1 MKSFR
6 SEEPLSTTS
15 KNKGFTFEIGN
26 QSTTRKQ
33 QKIPFQFN
41 SLNTEECDNDTHRSQ
56 QAFKKLKN
64 LEFQND
70 LFMLEMQHGQRRK
83 EAESNR
89 LKFQLSSIKS
99 DIDFMKSQ
107 LQSPIAKV
115 NTKRKRSQS
124 IDSEQSS
131 DRSSSSSSDNSY
143 VKCPIKFKHY
153 EPIQKDQIK
162 IDSFE
167 TIENRFKQLF
177 QISDVNDKL
186 NWMIRQYFNSYH
198 SIQLDLQNNLLPL
211 LLDNTLKLLIEIIEK
226 LNSIKLDTLQFKSY
240 DPFSNGDKN
249 NKRYSSDLDIETINQ
264 EYQFQV
270 NHTQTD
276 YCQKFNEQPQK
287 NQFSTP
293 QYKQQ
298 QQQQQVEQ
306 KQSARQ
312 LSNMMKSK
320 PDSSCQTSNNQTLD
334 KKVSI
339 SERSQKKTTQKT
351 QLMPS
356 LKNRQK

>member
-1 MKSFR
+1 MKSLR

-15 KNKGFTFEIGN
+15 KNKGFVFDIGN

-33 QKIPFQFN
+33 QKIPFQLN
-41 SLNTEECDNDTHRSQ
+41 SLNTEECDNDTYRSQ

-70 LFMLEMQHGQRRK
+70 LFMMEMQHAQRRK

-107 LQSPIAKV
+107 LQSPVAKAKP
-115 NTKRKRSQS
+115 KRKRSKS

-131 DRSSSSSSDNSY
+131 DQSSSSSSDNSFI
-143 VKCPIKFKHY
+143 KCPIKFKHY
-153 EPIQKDQIK
+153 EPIQKEQVK
-162 IDSFE
+162 VDSYD
-167 TIENRFKQLF
+167 TIAKRFQKLF
-177 QISDVNDKL
+177 QISDANEKL
-186 NWMIRQYFNSYH
+186 NWMVKQYFNSFH
-198 SIQLDLQNNLLPL
+198 SIQLDLQNNLLPIL
-211 LLDNTLKLLIEIIEK
+211 LENTLKLLIEIIEK
-226 LNSIKLDTLQFKSY
+226 LNSIKLDTLSFKSF
-240 DPFSNGDKN
+240 DPFQNGEKN
-249 NKRYSSDLDIETINQ
+249 NKRYSSDLDVDTINQ
-264 EYQFQV
+264 EYQFQGT
-270 NHTQTD
+270 HILTD
-276 YCQKFNEQPQK
+276 YSQKFTEQPLK

-298 QQQQQVEQ
+298 QPEQQ
-306 KQSARQ
+306 QSARQ
-312 LSNMMKSK
+312 LQNMMKSK
-320 PDSSCQTSNNQTLD
+320 PDISCQTSNNQTLD

-339 SERSQKKTTQKT
+339 SERSQKKTTSKC

>member
-6 SEEPLSTTS
+6 SEEPVSTTS
-15 KNKGFTFEIGN
+15 KNKGFTFETGN

-33 QKIPFQFN
+33 HKIPFQMN
-41 SLNTEECDNDTHRSQ
+41 SLNTEECDNDTYRSQ
-56 QAFKKLKN
+56 EAFKKIKN

-70 LFMLEMQHGQRRK
+70 LFMMEMQHVQRRK
-83 EAESNR
+83 EAEQNR

-99 DIDFMKSQ
+99 DIDLMKSQ
-107 LQSPIAKV
+107 LQSPVAKV
-115 NTKRKRSQS
+115 KSKQKRSQS
-124 IDSEQSS
+124 IDSELSS
-131 DRSSSSSSDNSY
+131 DGSSSSSSDNSY
-143 VKCPIKFKHY
+143 VKCPIKFKHF
-153 EPIQKDQIK
+153 EPIQKEQIK
-162 IDSFE
+162 IDSYE
-167 TIENRFKQLF
+167 TIENRFKKLF
-177 QISDVNDKL
+177 QISDVNEKL
-186 NWMIRQYFNSYH
+186 NWMVKQYFNSFH

-211 LLDNTLKLLIEIIEK
+211 LLENTLKLLIEIIEK

-240 DPFSNGDKN
+240 DPFQNGDKN

-264 EYQFQV
+264 EYQSQV
-270 NHTQTD
+270 NHTLTD
-276 YCQKFNEQPQK
+276 YCQKFNEQQSQK

-298 QQQQQVEQ
+298 QQQDQQ
-306 KQSARQ
+306 QSARQ
-312 LSNMMKSK
+312 LQNMMKSK

-339 SERSQKKTTQKT
+339 SERSQKKTTQKC

>member
-6 SEEPLSTTS
+6 TEEPLSTNS
-15 KNKGFTFEIGN
+15 KNKGLTFEIGN

-33 QKIPFQFN
+33 QKMPFQFN

-64 LEFQND
+64 LEFQNE

-107 LQSPIAKV
+107 LQSPVAKV
-115 NTKRKRSQS
+115 KPKRRRSQS

-131 DRSSSSSSDNSY
+131 NRNSSSSSDNSY
-143 VKCPIKFKHY
+143 VKCPIKFKHQ
-153 EPIQKDQIK
+153 EPIQKEQIK
-162 IDSFE
+162 ADSYE
-167 TIENRFKQLF
+167 TIGNRFKQLF

-186 NWMIRQYFNSYH
+186 NWMVKQYFNSFH

-211 LLDNTLKLLIEIIEK
+211 LLENTLKLLIEIIEK

-240 DPFSNGDKN
+240 DPFQNGDKN
-249 NKRYSSDLDIETINQ
+249 IKGYSSDLDIETINQ
-264 EYQFQV
+264 EYQFQG
-270 NHTQTD
+270 NQTLTD
-276 YCQKFNEQPQK
+276 YCQKFTEQK

-298 QQQQQVEQ
+298 QPEQ

-312 LSNMMKSK
+312 LQNMMKSK
-320 PDSSCQTSNNQTLD
+320 PDSSCHTSNNQTLD